1 MALPGVFL
9 FSIGWGSSEFGPKE
23 MWQALGQREAL
34 DPAARILWEM
44 RLPRTLTALVAGAGL
59 ALAGLLMQTLF
70 RNILAGPYVLGISS
84 GASLGV
90 ALVILVGT
98 GSAWG
103 IMGAAALGAMTS
115 MSFILIL
122 SRYFRSPVSLLV
134 VGMMVGYIVDALV
147 SLLIHFGNPDRL
159 QSFVTWGFGSF
170 GRVTWNEIGILTIII
185 VFCVLFV
192 LPTLPYLN
200 TVLLG
205 EEASAGLGIRVG
217 RNRVIVLTVASL
229 ITATVTVYC
238 GPIAFIGMA
247 VPQLSRSIFRTADH
261 RILIPATLWIGAT
274 LSIAAGWI
282 ANLPSSGG
290 VLPLNSAT
298 ALLGAPVVLWTLTRY
313 RGEHG

>member
-9 FSIGWGSSEFGPKE
+9 LSIGWGSSDFGPKE
-23 MWQALGQREAL
+23 MWNAL
-34 DPAARILWEM
+34 DQRDSMDAATRILWEM
-44 RLPRTLTALVAGAGL
+44 RLPRTLTAMMAGAGL
-59 ALAGLLMQTLF
+59 ALAGLLMQTIF
-70 RNILAGPYVLGISS
+70 RNVLAGPHVLGISS

-90 ALVILVGT
+90 AIVILLGM

-103 IMGAAALGAMTS
+103 VMGAAAIGAMAS
-115 MSFILIL
+115 MSILL
-122 SRYFRSPVSLLV
+122 VLARYFRSPVSLLV

-170 GRVTWNEIGILTIII
+170 SRMTWNEIGILTVIIS
-185 VFCVLFV
+185 VCTMAV
-192 LPTLPYLN
+192 LPALPFLN

-217 RNRVIVLTVASL
+217 RNRVIVLTIASF

-247 VPQLSRSIFRTADH
+247 VPQLSRSLFRTADH

-274 LSIAAGWI
+274 LSMTAGWI

-290 VLPLNSAT
+290 VLPLNAAT
-298 ALLGAPVVLWTLTRY
+298 ALLGAPVVLWTLTHY